1 MKSKVDNVTSDKLL
15 DEIEPN
21 EVLNVRMKSGYGT
34 VFLANKASILPLALD
49 MRRIHS
55 HTSSMNALNVAY
67 SEFSDLMPPSQ
78 LDYEKDYED
87 SHKVIFNNIEYMIQ
101 EELLDIEY
109 HDDYFAVTISCP
121 NGIKTSYYK
130 YDSIVAI
137 ERIRETATDYII
149 QYNKL
154 NYQYKKNKFN

>member
-1 MKSKVDNVTSDKLL
+1 MRDLLFKLL

-34 VFLANKASILPLALD
+34 VFLANKASILPLAID
-49 MRRIHS
+49 MRRTQSHS
-55 HTSSMNALNVAY
+55 SIIAEQLNMAYNDFADISS
-67 SEFSDLMPPSQ
+67 SPQ
-78 LDYEKDYED
+78 HQYEEEYTDN
-87 SHKVIFNNIEYMIQ
+87 HKVVFNNVEYVIQ

-109 HDDYFAVTISCP
+109 KDDYFAVTIGCP
-121 NGIKTSYYK
+121 SGIKTSYYK

-137 ERIRETATDYII
+137 ERIRETSVDYIV

>member
-1 MKSKVDNVTSDKLL
+1 MRDLLFKLL

-34 VFLANKASILPLALD
+34 VFLANKASILPLAID
-49 MRRIHS
+49 MRRTQS
-55 HTSSMNALNVAY
+55 HAEQLNIAY
-67 SEFSDLMPPSQ
+67 RELTEFSTSPQ
-78 LDYEKDYED
+78 YQYEEEYAEN
-87 SHKVIFNNIEYMIQ
+87 HKVVFNNVEYVIQ

-109 HDDYFAVTISCP
+109 KDDYFAVTIGCP
-121 NGIKTSYYK
+121 SGIKTSYYK

-137 ERIRETATDYII
+137 ERIRETSCDYIV

>member
-1 MKSKVDNVTSDKLL
+1 MRDLLFKLL

-21 EVLNVRMKSGYGT
+21 EILNIKMKSGYST
-34 VFLANKASILPLALD
+34 VFLANKASILPLAID
-49 MRRIHS
+49 MRRNQS
-55 HTSSMNALNVAY
+55 PSSRIAEQLNIAY
-67 SEFSDLMPPSQ
+67 SEFSDMVPVSQ
-78 LDYEKDYED
+78 ANYETDYYDN
-87 SHKVIFNNIEYMIQ
+87 HKVIFNNVEYIIQ

-109 HDDYFAVTISCP
+109 KDDYFAVTIGCP

-137 ERIRETATDYII
+137 ERIRETSCDYIV

>member
-1 MKSKVDNVTSDKLL
+1 MRELLFKLL

-21 EVLNVRMKSGYGT
+21 EVLNVRMKSGYCT
-34 VFLANKASILPLALD
+34 VFLANKKSILPLAID
-49 MRRIHS
+49 MRRIYS
-55 HTSSMNALNVAY
+55 RTSGMDELNTAY
-67 SEFSDLMPPSQ
+67 SEFTDFIPPSQ
-78 LDYEKDYED
+78 LNYEKDYENN
-87 SHKVIFNNIEYMIQ
+87 HKVIFNNIEYVIQ

-121 NGIKTSYYK
+121 QGIKTSYYK
-130 YDSIVAI
+130 YDHIVAI